1 MPAGGEIK
9 AKLVY
14 YGAHGS
20 GMTANLECIHRKL
33 KKGHRGDL
41 RTEGPADARYE
52 ILPVQLGQIKGFT
65 TSIHVYTV
73 PGGEP
78 HADTRRQLVRDA
90 DGIVFVA
97 DLRAD
102 RYNATLESL
111 KELQNHLK
119 SHGRSLREVLLV
131 IQYNHRDEADENC
144 VERLHKSIKLKPSAQ
159 FEAIAPEGTGVLP
172 CLTTISKLILADLRK
187 RADRE
192 GEPATP
198 SEPLTRSRLED
209 EIDPPSQREI
219 EPPSQREL
227 AVRAS
232 VAAPKPSSDPNERFV
247 VKSVGAAELSDNGI
261 DIPIRLVHQRT
272 GDALD
277 LRIHL
282 EIS

>member
-1 MPAGGEIK
+1 MPGGEIK

-73 PGGEP
+73 PGGEK
-78 HADTRRQLVRDA
+78 HAEIRRQLVRDA

-102 RYNATLESL
+102 CYNATLESL

-144 VERLHKSIKLKPSAQ
+144 VERLHKSIKLKPAAQ

-192 GEPATP
+192 SEPADND
-198 SEPLTRSRLED
+198 EPLTRSRLD
-209 EIDPPSQREI
+209 DEI
-219 EPPSQREL
+219 EPLPPTPQVE
-227 AVRAS
+227 VRAAVS
-232 VAAPKPSSDPNERFV
+232 RTSSDPNERFV
-247 VKSVGAAELSDNGI
+247 VKSVGTPELSDNGI

-282 EIS
+282 EIG

>member
-73 PGGEP
+73 PGGEK
-78 HADTRRQLVRDA
+78 HADARRQLVRDA

-97 DLRAD
+97 DLRAE

-144 VERLHKSIKLKPSAQ
+144 VERLHKSIKLKPAAS

-192 GEPATP
+192 NEPSTP
-198 SEPLTRSRLED
+198 GAEPMTRSRLEE
-209 EIDPPSQREI
+209 EIDPPSQREV
-219 EPPSQREL
+219 E
-227 AVRAS
+227 VRAS
-232 VAAPKPSSDPNERFV
+232 VATPRPSSDPNERFV

>member
-1 MPAGGEIK
+1 MPAGEIK

-41 RTEGPADARYE
+41 RTEGPPDARYE

-73 PGGEP
+73 PGGEKQ
-78 HADTRRQLVRDA
+78 ADTRRQLVRDA

-144 VERLHKSIKLKPSAQ
+144 VERLHKSIKLKPAAQ

-192 GEPATP
+192 NGESSTP
-198 SEPLTRSRLED
+198 SAARLEVR
-209 EIDPPSQREI
+209 EEPPSQREI
-219 EPPSQREL
+219 EPPSQRSVE
-227 AVRAS
+227 VRANVS
-232 VAAPKPSSDPNERFV
+232 RPSSDPNERFV

>member
-14 YGAHGS
+14 YGASGS

-52 ILPVQLGQIKGFT
+52 ILPVQLGQIRGFT

-73 PGGEP
+73 PGGEK
-78 HADTRRQLVRDA
+78 HADVRRQLVRDA

-102 RYNATLESL
+102 RYAATLESL
-111 KELQNHLK
+111 KELQGHLK
-119 SHGRSLREVLLV
+119 QHGRSLREVLLV

-144 VERLHKSIKLKPSAQ
+144 VERLHRSIKLKPAAS

-192 GEPATP
+192 
-198 SEPLTRSRLED
+198 SEPSTPGTDSRTRADDMEIEATSTPEAAIEVRAVTRS
-209 EIDPPSQREI
+209 
-219 EPPSQREL
+219 
-227 AVRAS
+227 A
-232 VAAPKPSSDPNERFV
+232 SDPNERFV
-247 VKSVGAAELSDNGI
+247 VKSAGPAELSENGV
-261 DIPIRLVHQRT
+261 DISIRLVHQRT

-277 LRIHL
+277 LCIHF
-282 EIS
+282 EIR

>member
-41 RTEGPADARYE
+41 RTEGTGDARYE

-73 PGGEP
+73 PGGEK
-78 HADTRRQLVRDA
+78 HADTRQKLVRDA

-144 VERLHKSIKLKPSAQ
+144 VERLHKSIKLKPAAS
-159 FEAIAPEGTGVLP
+159 FEGIAPEGTGVLP

-192 GEPATP
+192 TSASS
-198 SEPLTRSRLED
+198 SEPMTRSRLED
-209 EIDPPSQREI
+209 EIDPPSQREV
-219 EPPSQREL
+219 E
-227 AVRAS
+227 VRAS

>member
-73 PGGEP
+73 PGGDK
-78 HADTRRQLVRDA
+78 HSDTRQKLVRDA

-144 VERLHKSIKLKPSAQ
+144 VERLHKSIKLKPAAS

-192 GEPATP
+192 SGDSSSDEPM
-198 SEPLTRSRLED
+198 TRSRLED
-209 EIDPPSQREI
+209 DIEIPKVE
-219 EPPSQREL
+219 
-227 AVRAS
+227 VRAGAS
-232 VAAPKPSSDPNERFV
+232 RSGDPDERFV

>member
-14 YGAHGS
+14 YGATGS

-41 RTEGPADARYE
+41 RTEGPDGARYE
-52 ILPVQLGQIKGFT
+52 ILPVQLGQIRGFT

-73 PGGEP
+73 PGGEK
-78 HADTRRQLVRDA
+78 HADVRRQLVRDA

-102 RYNATLESL
+102 RYTATLESL
-111 KELQNHLK
+111 KELQGHLK
-119 SHGRSLREVLLV
+119 AQGRSLREVLLV

-144 VERLHKSIKLKPSAQ
+144 VERLHRSIKLKPAAS

-192 GEPATP
+192 SGEPSTP
-198 SEPLTRSRLED
+198 SAAEPMTRSRLD
-209 EIDPPSQREI
+209 EEI
-219 EPPSQREL
+219 EVNAAPPPQVG
-227 AVRAS
+227 VRAAVS
-232 VAAPKPSSDPNERFV
+232 KPSSDPNERFV

>member
-41 RTEGPADARYE
+41 RTEGATDARYE

-73 PGGEP
+73 PGGEQQ
-78 HADTRRQLVRDA
+78 ADARRQLVRDA

-192 GEPATP
+192 
-198 SEPLTRSRLED
+198 SEPSTPGGASEPMTRSRLED
-209 EIDPPSQREI
+209 EI
-219 EPPSQREL
+219 EPPSRRE
-227 AVRAS
+227 VEMRAS
-232 VAAPKPSSDPNERFV
+232 VTAAAPAPRPSSDPNERFV

-277 LRIHL
+277 LKIHL

>member
-14 YGAHGS
+14 YGPHGS

-41 RTEGPADARYE
+41 RTEGPPDARYE

-65 TSIHVYTV
+65 TSIHDYTV
-73 PGGEP
+73 PGGDA
-78 HADTRRQLVRDA
+78 HADTRQKLVRDA

-144 VERLHKSIKLKPSAQ
+144 VERLHKSIKLKPAAS
-159 FEAIAPEGTGVLP
+159 FEGIAPEGTGVLP

-192 GEPATP
+192 A
-198 SEPLTRSRLED
+198 SSADAEPLTRSRLED
-209 EIDPPSQREI
+209 EIDVDPPSQREV
-219 EPPSQREL
+219 E
-227 AVRAS
+227 VRAS
-232 VAAPKPSSDPNERFV
+232 IPAPKPSSDPNERFV

-282 EIS
+282 EIG